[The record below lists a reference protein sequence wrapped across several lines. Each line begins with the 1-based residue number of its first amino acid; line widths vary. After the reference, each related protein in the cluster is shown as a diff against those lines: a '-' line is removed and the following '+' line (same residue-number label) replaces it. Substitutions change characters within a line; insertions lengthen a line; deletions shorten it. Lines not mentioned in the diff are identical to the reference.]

1 MMSNEL
7 LVVGLDGS
15 EQSHE
20 ALRFALT
27 EAELRG
33 GSVEVITT
41 WHEDHGVDGLEK
53 ARAIQDDA
61 RTAVLGGHEGGPP
74 VSFEVVAGRPEHV
87 LVDASSRASLLV
99 VGAHGVRSI
108 RHAALG
114 SISEYT
120 ARLAYCP
127 VVVIP
132 APAPHEGR

>member
-1 MMSNEL
+1 MMSSEL

-15 EQSHE
+15 DRSHD
-20 ALRFALT
+20 ALRFAIA

-33 GSVEVITT
+33 GSVEAITT
-41 WHEDHGVDGLEK
+41 WHEDQGVDGLEK
-53 ARAIQDDA
+53 AKRIQEEA
-61 RTAVLGGHEGGPP
+61 RTVILGEREGGPP

-99 VGAHGVRSI
+99 VGAHGVQSI

>member
-15 EQSHE
+15 DRSHD
-20 ALRFALT
+20 ALRFALA

-41 WHEDHGVDGLEK
+41 WHEEQGADALERATQIQDE
-53 ARAIQDDA
+53 ARA
-61 RTAVLGGHEGGPP
+61 AVLGEHEGEPP

-99 VGAHGVRSI
+99 VGAHGVQSI

>member
-1 MMSNEL
+1 MPNEL
-7 LVVGLDGS
+7 LIVGMDGS
-15 EQSHE
+15 DRSHD
-20 ALRFALT
+20 ALRFAIA
-27 EAELRG
+27 EARLRG

-41 WHEDHGVDGLEK
+41 WQEDQGAGGLEK
-53 ARAIQDDA
+53 AERIQEEA
-61 RTAVLGGHEGGPP
+61 RTAVLADHEGDPP
-74 VSFEVVAGRPEHV
+74 VSFHVVAGRPEHV

-99 VGAHGVRSI
+99 VGAHGVHSI

-132 APAPHEGR
+132 APAPYEGR

>member
-1 MMSNEL
+1 MMANEL

-15 EQSHE
+15 DRSHD
-20 ALRFALT
+20 ALRFAID
-27 EAELRG
+27 EARLRG

-41 WHEDHGVDGLEK
+41 WQEDQGPEGREAAERIQERARTEVRGVDDGDP
-53 ARAIQDDA
+53 A
-61 RTAVLGGHEGGPP
+61 
-74 VSFEVVAGRPEHV
+74 VSFSVVAGRPEHV
-87 LVDASSRASLLV
+87 LVDASSRATLLV

-132 APAPHEGR
+132 APAPHGA